1 MERSRSANPNE
12 QGPAAADA
20 AGPAKTFESEREG
33 PRVVEYMRNESGAA
47 RRGRVDHQT
56 DRDESP
62 NSGGGG
68 VALTEDSIGKRAG
81 RQAGSRRLGVFW
93 RPL

>member
-1 MERSRSANPNE
+1 
-12 QGPAAADA
+12 
-20 AGPAKTFESEREG
+20 
-33 PRVVEYMRNESGAA
+33 MRNESGAA

-68 VALTEDSIGKRAG
+68 VALTEDSIGKAAG
-81 RQAGSRRLGVFW
+81 RQAVDGWECSGGLYSRNCNASALSVGGLEAEGPSARQEKGKEKE
-93 RPL
+93 